1 MDYTFSLSEFSR
13 LVDSLKETN
22 KVNTSPIDKKTGI
35 YYLILNLHSNLKLV
49 LELAENNCK
58 TQPLVTLG
66 RMIIDNYSILYL
78 LTSFSTKE
86 EQQLRY
92 YLYLLDSISM
102 RSQSVQEFMEGMKN
116 NVPENLVTDS
126 NSLINHD
133 QNAIKVILSKIEN
146 ENLSKITTEK
156 NLRTNNWKFVSI
168 IPSENNYYNWKELY
182 FFSQNIFKQN

>member
-116 NVPENLVTDS
+116 NVLENLVIDS
-126 NSLINHD
+126 NSLI
-133 QNAIKVILSKIEN
+133 
-146 ENLSKITTEK
+146 
-156 NLRTNNWKFVSI
+156 
-168 IPSENNYYNWKELY
+168 
-182 FFSQNIFKQN
+182 